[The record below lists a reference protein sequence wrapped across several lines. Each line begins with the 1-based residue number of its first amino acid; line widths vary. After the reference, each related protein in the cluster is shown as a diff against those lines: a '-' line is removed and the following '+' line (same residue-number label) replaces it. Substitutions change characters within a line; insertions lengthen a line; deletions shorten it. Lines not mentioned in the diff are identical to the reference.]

1 MTVNRYSIPTLSGED
16 AERFIKFDSSE
27 PTKEDIENQEEAK
40 ERYLQKCEVAR
51 KATS

>member
-1 MTVNRYSIPTLSGED
+1 MTANRYFIPALSGVD

-40 ERYLQKCEVAR
+40 ERYLQRCNVSK
-51 KATS
+51 KTT

>member
-1 MTVNRYSIPTLSGED
+1 MVATDRYSIPTLSGED

-40 ERYLQKCEVAR
+40 EKYLQRCDISKI
-51 KATS
+51 TT